1 MQSAITG
8 GISRRTLLKVSAAS
22 GLLALSPFP
31 SRALAQPSK
40 GGHLVMA
47 VDGGATGDSL
57 DPRTFNAPYTSVLS
71 GTVFNTL
78 VEAYGETNELRPGLA
93 QRWEPSDGG
102 RRWAFDL
109 VQGAEFHNGKSVTSE
124 DVIHSLMIHVA
135 EGSRS
140 NSHSIISA
148 VADIKADGAS
158 RVLIE
163 LSAPNY
169 FFPAMLSNYS
179 VAIVPAGTTQFDG
192 IGTGA
197 YKVQRFA
204 PGEVLE
210 AVRNENYFKS
220 EAAHVESVELLSVND
235 AASRMSAI
243 QSGQVNLATALDP
256 RTAPLLAA
264 LPSLRLVF
272 LKSSQFAGFNMR
284 ADTAPFDNP
293 DLRLALKLAIDR
305 DDIIRRVYGGY
316 GRLGNDTPIPPNDPL
331 FASGITQNSYDP
343 ERAAELYRRSGHQG
357 PLVLQTSEAVGATA
371 IDMAALFR
379 EHAAKAGITID
390 VKREPADGYWANI
403 WAQAPFH
410 ATLWGARP
418 TADMILSL
426 AYSSASPAND
436 SHWSNADFD
445 AAIAEARAEED
456 EARRLALYSTA
467 QEILSQDGGV
477 IIPAFG
483 DVIEGVSAN
492 IEGYVPG
499 TLPMANLRAA
509 EQVWFS

>member
-1 MQSAITG
+1 
-8 GISRRTLLKVSAAS
+8 
-22 GLLALSPFP
+22 
-31 SRALAQPSK
+31 
-40 GGHLVMA
+40 MA

-57 DPRTFNAPYTSVLS
+57 DPRTFNSPYTSVLS

-78 VEAYGETNELRPGLA
+78 VETHGEMNELRPGLA
-93 QRWEPSDGG
+93 ESWEPSEGG
-102 RRWAFDL
+102 RKWAFDL
-109 VQGAEFHNGKSVTSE
+109 VEGAEFHNGKPVTSD
-124 DVIHSLMIHVA
+124 DVIHSLKIHVA

-140 NSHSIISA
+140 NSNSIISA
-148 VADIKADGAS
+148 ISNITADGSS

-163 LSAPNY
+163 LDAPNY

-179 VAIVPAGTTQFDG
+179 LAIVPDRTTTFDG

-220 EAAHVESVELLSVND
+220 DAAYVESVDLLSVND
-235 AASRMSAI
+235 AAGRMSAI
-243 QSGQVNLATALDP
+243 QSGQANLVTALDP
-256 RTAPLLAA
+256 RTAPLLEA
-264 LPSLRLVF
+264 LPSLKLVF
-272 LKSSQFAGFNMR
+272 LKSSQFAGFNML

-293 DLRLALKLAIDR
+293 DLRLALKLAINR
-305 DDIIRRVYGGY
+305 DDVIKRVYGGY

-343 ERAAELYRRSGHQG
+343 EKAAALYKKSGHQG
-357 PLVLQTSEAVGATA
+357 TLLLQTSEAVGATA
-371 IDMAALFR
+371 IDMASLFR
-379 EHAAKAGITID
+379 EHAANAGISID

-403 WAQAPFH
+403 WAQVPFH

-426 AYSSASPAND
+426 AYSSTSPAND
-436 SHWSNADFD
+436 SHWKNADFD
-445 AAIAEARAEED
+445 TAIAAARAEAD
-456 EARRLALYSTA
+456 EARRLALYATA